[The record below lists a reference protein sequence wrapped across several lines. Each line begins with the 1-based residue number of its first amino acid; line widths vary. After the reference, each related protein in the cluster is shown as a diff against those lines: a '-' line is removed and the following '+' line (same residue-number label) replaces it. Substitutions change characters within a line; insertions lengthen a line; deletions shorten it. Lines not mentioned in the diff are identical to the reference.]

1 MPSTKYP
8 NSGIYGGWN
17 RGENGWGYEMNKNL
31 LLTDA
36 LLHAV
41 VKSKIKKIPDTVK
54 LGDLYLIDTT
64 GLSSDLSNKENHL
77 ILFKSGDKTNYIDI
91 PPQTGNKI
99 YLVTDNKT
107 YVYRSNA
114 WIADLATDLSDSDPL
129 KGASSKLTYDLN
141 NKINNNYKT
150 LTDLINALDKD
161 VDDKYADLLD
171 KISGNDASSTLND
184 NLNNLI
190 TGGKYFVHV
199 VKGTTKN
206 PPIDVTSD
214 WWVQVSVYGSGTNRR
229 ILQEAIMH
237 STSTSNATTGSSH
250 FLSRCCSNTTWG
262 PWQYHYTQ
270 FAG

>member
-8 NSGIYGGWN
+8 NSGIFGGWN
-17 RGENGWGYEMNKNL
+17 RGESGWGYEMNKNL

-41 VKSKIKKIPDTVK
+41 VKSKIKSIPATVK
-54 LGDLYLIDTT
+54 LGDLYLVDTT
-64 GLSSDLSNKENHL
+64 GLSTALSNKKNHL
-77 ILFKSGDKTNYIDI
+77 ILFRSSDKTEYIDI
-91 PPQTGNKI
+91 PPLTGYKI
-99 YLVTDNKT
+99 YLLSDSKS
-107 YVYRSNA
+107 YIYRDGA
-114 WIADLATDLSDSDPL
+114 WIAAIATSLTDSDEE
-129 KGASSKLTYDLN
+129 KAASAKLTNELN
-141 NKINNNYKT
+141 NKVIDLDNR
-150 LTDLINALDKD
+150 LTNLDEELD
-161 VDDKYADLLD
+161 SKYDELLD